1 VQARAG
7 MVESLAI
14 ENAAIANVQV
24 MVSDV
29 LTMLGQAIGAR
40 LDGIIGYNYLK
51 EFKTTIDYPNEIL
64 RLE

>member
-1 VQARAG
+1 
-7 MVESLAI
+7 MEK
-14 ENAAIANVQV
+14 
-24 MVSDV
+24 
-29 LTMLGQAIGAR
+29 MLCRPKSAFASR